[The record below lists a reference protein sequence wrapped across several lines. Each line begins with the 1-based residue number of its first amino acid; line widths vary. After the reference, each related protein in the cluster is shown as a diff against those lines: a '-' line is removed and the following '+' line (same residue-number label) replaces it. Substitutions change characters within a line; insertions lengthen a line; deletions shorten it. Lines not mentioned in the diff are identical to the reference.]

1 MRFIL
6 FLIHL
11 AMAFSVLGQTT
22 QQFTLNNGLKILVK
36 EDKRAPIA
44 VVMLWYRVGSADDPS
59 GKTGISHVLEH
70 VMFKGTKAYPMGV
83 FSKIIASIG
92 GQENAFTGNDYTAYF
107 EKIAATH
114 VPLVL
119 KLEADR
125 MQQLTLDANEFN
137 KEIQV
142 IQEERRMRTEDNP
155 QALAFER
162 FLAAAHLTT
171 PYHQPVIGWMNDL
184 QQLTIADVRDW
195 YHRHYAPNHATLI
208 VVGDVKAEQV
218 RDDAVQYFGRLSK
231 RPYSPPKSQHE
242 PPPLGLKVVD
252 IRARAQVPILLRGY
266 TVPSVK
272 SVQSDEKMTPYALE
286 VIAALLD
293 GGESSRFQQ
302 HLVRTQQCASATG
315 VQYNLYTRYDTQ
327 FILLGAPSQQ
337 CDMHQLEEAM
347 QKEITKLQK
356 DMVLETELA
365 RVKTQL
371 IAQKTFER
379 DSAFSQAMEL
389 GIVDAIGLPL
399 TVIDDYAQ
407 MIEKVTPKLIQETAS
422 RYFKLENQTDAHL
435 TPEKDL
441 SS

>member
-1 MRFIL
+1 MRFIF
-6 FLIHL
+6 FLLHL
-11 AMAFSVLGQTT
+11 AVTFSALGAT
-22 QQFTLNNGLKILVK
+22 QEFTLQNGLKVFIK

-44 VVMLWYRVGSADDPS
+44 VVMVWYKVGSADDPS

-70 VMFKGTKAYPMGV
+70 MMFKGTKAYPMGV
-83 FSKIIASIG
+83 FSKTIASIG

-125 MQQLTLDANEFN
+125 MQQLTLDANEFS
-137 KEIQV
+137 KEIRV

-184 QQLTIADVRDW
+184 QQLTIADVRNW
-195 YHRHYAPNHATLI
+195 YHQHYAPNHATLI
-208 VVGDVKAEQV
+208 VVGDVKANEV
-218 RDDAVQYFGRLSK
+218 RAYATQYFGRLTK
-231 RPYSPPKSQHE
+231 HPYKEPKPQHE

-252 IRARAQVPILLRGY
+252 IQARAQVPVLLRGY

-272 SVQSDEKMTPYALE
+272 SASQNEKMTPYALE

-302 HLVRTQQCASATG
+302 HLVRAQQCASATG

-327 FILLGAPSQQ
+327 FILLGSPSQR
-337 CDMHQLEEAM
+337 CDMAQLKEAI
-347 QKEITKLQK
+347 QKEIIKLQK
-356 DMVLETELA
+356 EPVSKTELA
-365 RVKTQL
+365 RIKTQL
-371 IAQKTFER
+371 IAEKTFER

-399 TVIDDYAQ
+399 TVIDDYSS
-407 MIEKVTPKLIQETAS
+407 MIDKVTPELIQHTAS
-422 RYFKLENQTDAHL
+422 QYFKAENQTDAHL
-435 TPEKDL
+435 NPEKDL
-441 SS
+441 TS